1 MQSSLFA
8 PAKPKPKT
16 LGAQMLDMRIKHA
29 GEKTQTIRETTDEM
43 GKKYMEDIVKL
54 AESELQK
61 HSKDFYILE
70 VLEHD
75 PILEGVIK
83 LRLQARWTRPAP
95 EWGIA
100 LYKVHA
106 VSGQMTYEWGL
117 PQKHEAYIM
126 IQNPEGWEQKTMQD
140 IMAFVDGKLE

>member
-1 MQSSLFA
+1 
-8 PAKPKPKT
+8 
-16 LGAQMLDMRIKHA
+16 MLDMRIKHA

-61 HSKDFYILE
+61 HNKDFYILE

-83 LRLQARWTRPAP
+83 LRFKPAGRALIPNGGSLYTRSM
-95 EWGIA
+95 
-100 LYKVHA
+100 L
-106 VSGQMTYEWGL
+106 GL
-117 PQKHEAYIM
+117 VK
-126 IQNPEGWEQKTMQD
+126 
-140 IMAFVDGKLE
+140 